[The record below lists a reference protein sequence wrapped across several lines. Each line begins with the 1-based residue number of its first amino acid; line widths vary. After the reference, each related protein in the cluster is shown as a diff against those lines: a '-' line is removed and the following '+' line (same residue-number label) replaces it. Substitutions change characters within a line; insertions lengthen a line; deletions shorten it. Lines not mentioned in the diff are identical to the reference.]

1 MYMYNVWI
9 NEKETQFIIL
19 KTFYLCKVSFMLNI
33 KCNIHNMNSLN
44 KYFQFQFYKQIV
56 IVSLYNISLNL
67 IHGWKWLLIMQQT
80 WLPLNAKK
88 FMAHIIPV

>member
-1 MYMYNVWI
+1 MYMYNVLI
-9 NEKETQFIIL
+9 NEKENKVIIL
-19 KTFYLCKVSFMLNI
+19 KTLYLCKVSFILNI
-33 KCNIHNMNSLN
+33 KYNILNLNSLN

-56 IVSLYNISLNL
+56 IVSLYNILLNL
-67 IHGWKWLLIMQQT
+67 IYWWKWLLIMQQT